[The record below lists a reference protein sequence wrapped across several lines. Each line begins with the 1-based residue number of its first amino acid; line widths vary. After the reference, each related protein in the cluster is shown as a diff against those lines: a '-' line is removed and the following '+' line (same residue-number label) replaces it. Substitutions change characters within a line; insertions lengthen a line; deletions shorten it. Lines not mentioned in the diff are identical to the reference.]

1 MKKVYKLTDLCCA
14 SCAAEI
20 ERGVAKVDGVSA
32 CNVNFIMQKM
42 TLEIAE
48 GADEAKVIKA
58 VCKAVRRVE
67 PDCDLVEVKG

>member
-42 TLEIAE
+42 TLELAENADIAPVLK
-48 GADEAKVIKA
+48 KVGK
-58 VCKAVRRVE
+58 VVRKVE
-67 PDCDLVEVKG
+67 PDCDMVEL